1 VDVMATIKDVAE
13 KAGVTVTTVS
23 RVLNN
28 RGYISEKTRKKVYE
42 AMKELNYQPNELAR
56 SLYRRKSYLIGLL
69 IPSVSHPFFAEL
81 TNYIEYYAYQN
92 DYKILLCNSLQDV
105 EKEKGYIDMLK
116 RHQVDGI
123 IIGSHTLKTEQYLNV
138 NLPIVAID
146 RYFSEKIPYVASD
159 NYNGGVLATK
169 LLIQKGCKKIAH
181 ISGPLILNTPANNR
195 YKAFMDVVK
204 ENNIENVVVETKLN
218 VFDTDEYKKLII
230 KLFTDHPD
238 IDGVFASSDLIAAT
252 IINAAREIGKEVPK
266 DLKIVGYDDISIAK
280 TIVPPLTTIR
290 QPIEEMAKRTIEIIL
305 DQIDGKE
312 VSIENILPITLIE
325 RESA

>member
-1 VDVMATIKDVAE
+1 MATIRDVAE

-81 TNYIEYYAYQN
+81 TSYIEYYAYQN

-105 EKEKGYIDMLK
+105 EKEKDYINMLK

-169 LLIQKGCKKIAH
+169 LLIQNGCRKIAH

-204 ENNIENVVVETKLN
+204 EHNIENVVVETKLN

-290 QPIEEMAKRTIEIIL
+290 QPIEEMAKKTIEIIL

-312 VSIENILPITLIE
+312 VNIENVLPITLIE

>member
-1 VDVMATIKDVAE
+1 MATIRDVAE

-81 TNYIEYYAYQN
+81 TGYIEYYAYQN

-105 EKEKGYIDMLK
+105 EKEKGYINMLK

-169 LLIQKGCKKIAH
+169 LLIQNGCRKIAH

-195 YKAFMDVVK
+195 RKAFMDVVK
-204 ENNIENVVVETKLN
+204 EHNIENVVVETKLN

-312 VSIENILPITLIE
+312 VNIENVLPITLIE

>member
-1 VDVMATIKDVAE
+1 MATIRDVAE

-92 DYKILLCNSLQDV
+92 NYKILLCNSLQDV

-169 LLIQKGCKKIAH
+169 LLIQKGCRKIAH

-204 ENNIENVVVETKLN
+204 EYNVENVVVETKIN
-218 VFDTDEYKKLII
+218 VFDIDEHRKLIF

-238 IDGVFASSDLIAAT
+238 IDGIFASGDFIAAT
-252 IINAAREIGKEVPK
+252 IINASREIGKEVPK
-266 DLKIVGYDDISIAK
+266 DLKVVGYDDISIAK
-280 TIVPPLTTIR
+280 MIVPPLTTIR
-290 QPIEEMAKRTIEIIL
+290 QPIEEMAKKTIEIIL

>member
-1 VDVMATIKDVAE
+1 MATIRDVAE

-81 TNYIEYYAYQN
+81 TSYIEYYAYQN

-105 EKEKGYIDMLK
+105 EKEKDYINMLK

-169 LLIQKGCKKIAH
+169 LLIQNGCRKIAH

-195 YKAFMDVVK
+195 YKAFMDVVT
-204 ENNIENVVVETKLN
+204 ENNIENVVVETKIN
-218 VFDTDEYKKLII
+218 KFDIDEYRRLII
-230 KLFTDHPD
+230 NLFKEHQD

-290 QPIEEMAKRTIEIIL
+290 QPIEEMAKKTIEIIL

-312 VSIENILPITLIE
+312 VSIENVLPITLVE

>member
-1 VDVMATIKDVAE
+1 MATIRDVAE

-92 DYKILLCNSLQDV
+92 NYKILLCNSLQDV

-169 LLIQKGCKKIAH
+169 LLIQKGCRKIAH

-204 ENNIENVVVETKLN
+204 EYNVENVVVETKIN
-218 VFDTDEYKKLII
+218 VFDIDEHRKLIF

-238 IDGVFASSDLIAAT
+238 IDGIFASGDFIAAT
-252 IINAAREIGKEVPK
+252 IINASREIGKEVPK
-266 DLKIVGYDDISIAK
+266 DLKVVGYDDISIAK
-280 TIVPPLTTIR
+280 MIIPPLTTIR
-290 QPIEEMAKRTIEIIL
+290 QPIEEMAKKTIEIIL

>member
-1 VDVMATIKDVAE
+1 MATIRDVAE

-81 TNYIEYYAYQN
+81 TSYIEYYAYQN
-92 DYKILLCNSLQDV
+92 NYKILLCNSLQDV
-105 EKEKGYIDMLK
+105 EKEKDYINMLK

-123 IIGSHTLKTEQYLNV
+123 IIGSHTLETEQYLNV

-159 NYNGGVLATK
+159 NYNGGVLATN
-169 LLIQKGCKKIAH
+169 LLIQKGCRKIAH

-195 YKAFMDVVK
+195 RKAFMDVVK
-204 ENNIENVVVETKLN
+204 EHNIENVVVETKLN

-290 QPIEEMAKRTIEIIL
+290 QPIEEMAKKTIEIIL
-305 DQIDGKE
+305 DQIDGEE
-312 VSIENILPITLIE
+312 VSIENVLPITLVE
-325 RESA
+325 RESV

>member
-1 VDVMATIKDVAE
+1 MATIKDVAE
-13 KAGVTVTTVS
+13 RAGVTVTTVS

-28 RGYISEKTRKKVYE
+28 RGYISEKTREKVYE

-56 SLYRRKSYLIGLL
+56 SLYRKKSYLIGLL
-69 IPSVSHPFFAEL
+69 IPSVAHPFFAEL

-92 DYKILLCNSLQDV
+92 DYKILLCNSGQDV
-105 EKEKGYIDMLK
+105 EKEKEYIDMLK

-123 IIGSHTLKTEQYLNV
+123 IIGSHTLKAEQYINV

-181 ISGPLILNTPANNR
+181 ISGPLILDTPANNR
-195 YKAFMDVVK
+195 YKAFMDVVT
-204 ENNIENVVVETKLN
+204 ENNIENVVVETKIN
-218 VFDTDEYKKLII
+218 KFDIDEYRRLII
-230 KLFTDHPD
+230 NLFREHKD

-252 IINAAREIGKEVPK
+252 IINVAREFGKEVPK
-266 DLKIVGYDDISIAK
+266 DLKVVGYDDISIAK

-290 QPIEEMAKRTIEIIL
+290 QPIKEMAKKSIELIL
-305 DQIDGKE
+305 DQVDGKN
-312 VSIENILPITLIE
+312 VNIKNILPITLVE
-325 RESA
+325 RESV

>member
-1 VDVMATIKDVAE
+1 MATIRDVAE

-81 TNYIEYYAYQN
+81 TSYIEYYAYQN

-105 EKEKGYIDMLK
+105 EKEKDYINMLK

-169 LLIQKGCKKIAH
+169 LLIQNGCRKIAH

-204 ENNIENVVVETKLN
+204 EHNIENVVVETKLN

-290 QPIEEMAKRTIEIIL
+290 QPIEEMAKKTIEIIL

-312 VSIENILPITLIE
+312 VSIENVLPITLVE
-325 RESA
+325 RESV

>member
-1 VDVMATIKDVAE
+1 MATIRDVAE

-28 RGYISEKTRKKVYE
+28 RGYISEKTRRKVYE

-81 TNYIEYYAYQN
+81 TSYIEYYAYQN

-105 EKEKGYIDMLK
+105 EKEKGYINMLK

-169 LLIQKGCKKIAH
+169 LLIQKGCRKIAH

-204 ENNIENVVVETKLN
+204 EHNIENVVVETKLN

-290 QPIEEMAKRTIEIIL
+290 QPIEEMAKKTIEIIL

-312 VSIENILPITLIE
+312 VNIENVLPITLIE

>member
-1 VDVMATIKDVAE
+1 MATIKDVAE

-159 NYNGGVLATK
+159 NYNGGVLATR
-169 LLIQKGCKKIAH
+169 LLIQKGCRKIAH
-181 ISGPLILNTPANNR
+181 ISGPLVLNTPANNR

-204 ENNIENVVVETKLN
+204 EHNIENVVVETKLN

-290 QPIEEMAKRTIEIIL
+290 QPIEEMAKKTIEIIL

-312 VSIENILPITLIE
+312 VNIENVLPITLVE

>member
-1 VDVMATIKDVAE
+1 MATIKDVAE

>member
-1 VDVMATIKDVAE
+1 MATIRDVAE

-28 RGYISEKTRKKVYE
+28 RGYISDKTRKKVYE

-69 IPSVSHPFFAEL
+69 IPSVAHPFFAEL

-105 EKEKGYIDMLK
+105 EKEKDYINMLK

-252 IINAAREIGKEVPK
+252 IINAAKEIGKEVPK

-312 VSIENILPITLIE
+312 VNIENVLPITLVE
-325 RESA
+325 RESV

>member
-1 VDVMATIKDVAE
+1 MATIRDVAE

-81 TNYIEYYAYQN
+81 TSYIEYYAYQN

-105 EKEKGYIDMLK
+105 EKEKGYINMLK

-169 LLIQKGCKKIAH
+169 LLIQNGCRKIAH

-204 ENNIENVVVETKLN
+204 EHNIENVVVETKLN

-290 QPIEEMAKRTIEIIL
+290 QPIEEMAKKTIEIIL

-312 VSIENILPITLIE
+312 VNIENVLPITLVE
-325 RESA
+325 RESV

>member
-1 VDVMATIKDVAE
+1 MATIKDVAE

-81 TNYIEYYAYQN
+81 TSYIEYYAYQN

-105 EKEKGYIDMLK
+105 EKEKDYINMLK

-123 IIGSHTLKTEQYLNV
+123 IIGSHTLETEQYLNV

-195 YKAFMDVVK
+195 RKAFMDVVK
-204 ENNIENVVVETKLN
+204 EHSIENVVVETKLN

-252 IINAAREIGKEVPK
+252 IINAAKEIGKEVPE
-266 DLKIVGYDDISIAK
+266 DLKIVGYDDISIAE

-290 QPIEEMAKRTIEIIL
+290 QPIEEMAKKTIEIIL

-312 VSIENILPITLIE
+312 VSIENILPVTLIE

>member
-1 VDVMATIKDVAE
+1 MATIRDVAE

-28 RGYISEKTRKKVYE
+28 RGYISEKTRRKVYE

-81 TNYIEYYAYQN
+81 TSYIEYYAYQN

-105 EKEKGYIDMLK
+105 EKEKGYINMLK

-169 LLIQKGCKKIAH
+169 LLIQNGCRKIAH

-204 ENNIENVVVETKLN
+204 EHNIENVVVETKLN

-290 QPIEEMAKRTIEIIL
+290 QPIEEMAKKTIEIIL
-305 DQIDGKE
+305 DQIDGEE
-312 VSIENILPITLIE
+312 VSIENVLPITLVE
-325 RESA
+325 RESV

>member
-1 VDVMATIKDVAE
+1 MATIRDVAE

-69 IPSVSHPFFAEL
+69 IPSVAHPFFAEL
-81 TNYIEYYAYQN
+81 TNYIEYNAYQN

-105 EKEKGYIDMLK
+105 EKEKDYINMLK

-159 NYNGGVLATK
+159 NYNGGILATK
-169 LLIQKGCKKIAH
+169 LLVQKGCRKIAH

-290 QPIEEMAKRTIEIIL
+290 QPIEEMAKKTIEIIL

-312 VSIENILPITLIE
+312 VSIENVLPITLVE

>member
-1 VDVMATIKDVAE
+1 MATIRDVAE

-81 TNYIEYYAYQN
+81 TSYIEYYAYQN

-105 EKEKGYIDMLK
+105 EKEKDYINMLK

-169 LLIQKGCKKIAH
+169 LLIQNGCRKIAH

-204 ENNIENVVVETKLN
+204 EHNIENVVVETKLN

-290 QPIEEMAKRTIEIIL
+290 QPIEEMAKKTIEIIL

-312 VSIENILPITLIE
+312 VSIENILPITLVK

>member
-1 VDVMATIKDVAE
+1 MATIKDVAE

-169 LLIQKGCKKIAH
+169 LLIKKGCKKIAH

>member
-1 VDVMATIKDVAE
+1 MATIRDVAE

-81 TNYIEYYAYQN
+81 TSYIEYYAYQN

-105 EKEKGYIDMLK
+105 EKEKDYINMLK
-116 RHQVDGI
+116 MHQVDGI

-169 LLIQKGCKKIAH
+169 LLIQNGCRKIAH

-252 IINAAREIGKEVPK
+252 IINAAKEIGKEVPK

-312 VSIENILPITLIE
+312 VNIENVLPITLIE

>member
-1 VDVMATIKDVAE
+1 MATIRDVAE

-69 IPSVSHPFFAEL
+69 IPSVAHPFFAEL

-105 EKEKGYIDMLK
+105 EKEKDYINMLK

-123 IIGSHTLKTEQYLNV
+123 IIGSHTLKMEQYLNV

-195 YKAFMDVVK
+195 YKAFMDVVT
-204 ENNIENVVVETKLN
+204 ENNIESVVVETKIN
-218 VFDTDEYKKLII
+218 KFDIDEYRRLII
-230 KLFTDHPD
+230 NLFKEHQD

-252 IINAAREIGKEVPK
+252 IINVAREFGKEVPK
-266 DLKIVGYDDISIAK
+266 DLKVVGYDDINIAK

-290 QPIEEMAKRTIEIIL
+290 QPIKEMAKKSIELIL
-305 DQIDGKE
+305 DQVDGKN
-312 VSIENILPITLIE
+312 VNIKNVLPITLVE

>member
-1 VDVMATIKDVAE
+1 MATIKDVAE

-169 LLIQKGCKKIAH
+169 LLLEKGCKKIAH

-204 ENNIENVVVETKLN
+204 EHNIENVVVETKLN

-290 QPIEEMAKRTIEIIL
+290 QPIEEMAKKTIEIIL

-312 VSIENILPITLIE
+312 VSIENILPITLVK

>member
-1 VDVMATIKDVAE
+1 MATIRDVAE

-28 RGYISEKTRKKVYE
+28 RGYISEKTRRKVYE

-81 TNYIEYYAYQN
+81 TSYIEYYAYQN

-105 EKEKGYIDMLK
+105 EKEKGYINMLK

-169 LLIQKGCKKIAH
+169 LLIQNGCRKIAH

-204 ENNIENVVVETKLN
+204 EHNIENVVVETKLN

-290 QPIEEMAKRTIEIIL
+290 QPIEEMAKKTIEIIL

-312 VSIENILPITLIE
+312 VNIENVLPITLVE
-325 RESA
+325 RESV

>member
-1 VDVMATIKDVAE
+1 MATIRDVAE

-81 TNYIEYYAYQN
+81 TSYIEYYAYQN

-105 EKEKGYIDMLK
+105 EKEKDYINMLK

-169 LLIQKGCKKIAH
+169 LLIQNGCRKIAH

-195 YKAFMDVVK
+195 RKAFMDVVK
-204 ENNIENVVVETKLN
+204 EHNIENVVVETKLN

-290 QPIEEMAKRTIEIIL
+290 QPIEEMAKKTIEIIL

-312 VSIENILPITLIE
+312 VSIENVLPITLVE
-325 RESA
+325 RESV

>member
-1 VDVMATIKDVAE
+1 MATIKDVAE

-159 NYNGGVLATK
+159 NYNGGVLATR
-169 LLIQKGCKKIAH
+169 LLIQKGCRKIAH
-181 ISGPLILNTPANNR
+181 ISGPLVLNTPANNR

-204 ENNIENVVVETKLN
+204 EHNIENVVVETKLN

-290 QPIEEMAKRTIEIIL
+290 QPIEEMAKKTIEIIL

-312 VSIENILPITLIE
+312 VSIENVLPITLVE